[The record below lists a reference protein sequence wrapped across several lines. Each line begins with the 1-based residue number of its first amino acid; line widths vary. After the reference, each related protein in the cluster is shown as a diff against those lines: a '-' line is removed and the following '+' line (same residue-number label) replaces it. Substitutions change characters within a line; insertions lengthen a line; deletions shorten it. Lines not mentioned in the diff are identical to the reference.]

1 MPGRIKSKRNAQV
14 RIIGGRWKGR
24 RIPVYGDGVRP
35 TGDRIRETLFNWLA
49 PHIRGVRCLDMY
61 AGTGALGIEALSRG
75 AGAVVFIEKNPRVA
89 QLLRETLATLDGEG
103 AEVVTGNAASALKAL
118 SGRFDLVF
126 LDPPFDGPRLQDL
139 CTLLEKSDVLA
150 KTALIYMEMDKHQA
164 LPELPSGWLTEKERI
179 AGQVRYVLASRTAA
193 VSE

>member
-49 PHIRGVRCLDMY
+49 PHIRCLDMY

>member
-1 MPGRIKSKRNAQV
+1 MPSRVKSKRTAQV

-24 RIPVYGDGVRP
+24 RIPVPGDGVRP

-75 AGAVVFIEKNPRVA
+75 AGAAVFIEKDAAAVRA
-89 QLLRETLATLDGEG
+89 LRGTLATLGCED
-103 AEVVTGNAASALKAL
+103 AQVIPGNAASVVKSLP
-118 SGRFDLVF
+118 GTFDLVF

-139 CTLLEKSDVLA
+139 CTLLEKSAVLA
-150 KTALIYMEMDKHQA
+150 ESALVYMEMDKRQNQPD
-164 LPELPSGWLTEKERI
+164 LPPGWLTEKEQT
-179 AGQVRYVLASRTAA
+179 AGQVRYMLVRRTPTVA
-193 VSE
+193 E

>member
-1 MPGRIKSKRNAQV
+1 MPGRIKNKRNAQV

-49 PHIRGVRCLDMY
+49 PHIRSVRCLDMY

-89 QLLRETLATLDGEG
+89 QLLRETLATLEGEG
-103 AEVVTGNAASALKAL
+103 AEVVTGNAASALKSL
-118 SGRFDLVF
+118 PGPFDLVF

>member
-1 MPGRIKSKRNAQV
+1 MPGRIKNKRNAQV

-49 PHIRGVRCLDMY
+49 PHIRGLRCLDMY

-89 QLLRETLATLDGEG
+89 QLLRETLASLDGEG
-103 AEVVTGNAASALKAL
+103 AEVVTGNAAGALKSL
-118 SGRFDLVF
+118 PGPFDLVF